1 MKLKYNIVITQVGDQ
16 WIAVA
21 TGSDAD
27 KFKNVI
33 FLNKVGAF
41 IIECLSSEIT
51 QEELLQKVAD
61 KYDGETDQ
69 IDQSITS
76 FVKELK
82 TLGLLD

>member
-16 WIAVA
+16 WIAAA

-51 QEELLQKVAD
+51 QELLQKVAD